1 MVIFFS
7 GTGNS
12 EYCARYIASIIGD
25 EVIDSAVYIRSKQIA
40 QLCSEKPWV
49 FVTPTYSWQIPR
61 VFKSFLRQSSLSGN
75 KNAYFVMT
83 CGGSIGGAASGILAL
98 CREKGLHFKGVAP
111 IVMPENLITM
121 FKAPPQEEADRI
133 VQKAVPDIEKAA
145 KLISEGR
152 AFEKTK
158 YNFLG
163 FLESELSNPLFYK
176 AAIKPEKFFSTDEC
190 IGCGLCGRKC
200 VMGNITLKD
209 AKPVWGSN
217 CTQCM
222 ACIACCPKQAIEYGK
237 STKGKTRY
245 YCKPFVKN

>member
-83 CGGSIGGAASGILAL
+83 CGGSIGGAASGILACPRTL
-98 CREKGLHFKGVAP
+98 LRCSKHPR
-111 IVMPENLITM
+111 
-121 FKAPPQEEADRI
+121 R
-133 VQKAVPDIEKAA
+133 
-145 KLISEGR
+145 
-152 AFEKTK
+152 
-158 YNFLG
+158 
-163 FLESELSNPLFYK
+163 
-176 AAIKPEKFFSTDEC
+176 
-190 IGCGLCGRKC
+190 RKRT
-200 VMGNITLKD
+200 G
-209 AKPVWGSN
+209 
-217 CTQCM
+217 
-222 ACIACCPKQAIEYGK
+222 
-237 STKGKTRY
+237 
-245 YCKPFVKN
+245 